1 MKIFPLYTCKIN
13 FIGVHFRLFLFQR
26 VGRMG
31 DGANAIGTNSIRPY
45 EGANSTVCDRAIRGG
60 ANAIRPY
67 GREVF
72 LRKLQK
78 ISDLISL
85 KIESAN

>member
-26 VGRMG
+26 VGRM
-31 DGANAIGTNSIRPY
+31 R
-45 EGANSTVCDRAIRGG
+45 EGECYSPIRGG
-60 ANAIRPY
+60 EGDRVRPDESDRANAIRPY
-67 GREVF
+67 VREVF

>member
-26 VGRMG
+26 VGRMREGEGYSPIRGGEFYSPLRRGEG
-31 DGANAIGTNSIRPY
+31 DRVRPG
-45 EGANSTVCDRAIRGG
+45 EGGG

-67 GREVF
+67 GGGGITPFGRDPSSGE
-72 LRKLQK
+72 L
-78 ISDLISL
+78 LI
-85 KIESAN
+85 K